1 MKVKYFLMMLASAFL
16 LSNCSQDE
24 EATQVI
30 QGKTNKLI
38 ATIEGA
44 SRSAVTDSGIFSWTE
59 GDAISVWN
67 GTDFTTFTLSD
78 GNVFTA
84 QESINPSGVA
94 IYPANVAHTYENQT
108 AGVELAA
115 EYAYGSTNAPLL
127 AQVSGTNLTF
137 KHLGGLMKFVVKGMP
152 EGATSFTFTANAG
165 ITGNFE
171 VNEGVITASSESTN
185 NTLKIKFEESQ
196 YNAESMTFYIPLPT
210 GTYTGYTVSI
220 GEGEKMTNVS
230 GNDIVNTINR
240 GTLLL
245 MPTFTYDT
253 TNGLT
258 KGTNDVI
265 VLESSEQSL
274 SVSGN
279 KSLVI
284 EAEDDVLDN
293 VFCFIFVIRC
303 VIVSAFALNLA

>member
-1 MKVKYFLMMLASAFL
+1 
-16 LSNCSQDE
+16 
-24 EATQVI
+24 
-30 QGKTNKLI
+30 
-38 ATIEGA
+38 
-44 SRSAVTDSGIFSWTE
+44 
-59 GDAISVWN
+59 
-67 GTDFTTFTLSD
+67 
-78 GNVFTA
+78 
-84 QESINPSGVA
+84 
-94 IYPANVAHTYENQT
+94 
-108 AGVELAA
+108 
-115 EYAYGSTNAPLL
+115 
-127 AQVSGTNLTF
+127 
-137 KHLGGLMKFVVKGMP
+137 
-152 EGATSFTFTANAG
+152 
-165 ITGNFE
+165 
-171 VNEGVITASSESTN
+171 
-185 NTLKIKFEESQ
+185 
-196 YNAESMTFYIPLPT
+196 MTFYIPLPT